1 MTQKSAINVIFKH
14 SKTLFFLRSDC
25 VVFNSDFLLN
35 KFFFGLLLGHYQNLK
50 GFKTIIEHTIENPY
64 LKE

>member
-25 VVFNSDFLLN
+25 VVFNSDFLFK
-35 KFFFGLLLGHYQNLK
+35 KFFFWSAIRTLPKFKGLKNNH
-50 GFKTIIEHTIENPY
+50 
-64 LKE
+64 